1 MILVVVSAYSFLG
14 NAALVGP
21 SVYITIWAKEFNIS
35 PTKASGLISYS
46 NLAFG
51 FGRSSPIRLTRSMA
65 DADFHRFSSSCSI
78 VSEDRQKTCNA
89 IVTHMCKDIDSGSG
103 DLAKFYS
110 SLAD

>member
-51 FGRSSPIRLTRSMA
+51 FGTSSLTRPQQTTA
-65 DADFHRFSSSCSI
+65 DADFHRFASSCSI
-78 VSEDRQKTCNA
+78 VSEDWQKTCNA
-89 IVTHMCKDIDSGSG
+89 IVTHMCKDIDS
-103 DLAKFYS
+103 
-110 SLAD
+110 